1 MSTSTFVW
9 LTKPRLVSGFAA
21 HRWCM
26 TDDMDTIRDIL
37 GSERTAIVTTRS
49 GAELHSRPLALLGA
63 DKFDGTLWFFTN
75 DPSPKTADVAS
86 SPEVNVAVGGSKG
99 YLSFAGTARV
109 SRDQS
114 KIDEYWNPWAEAWFE
129 GGRQD
134 PSVALLRVTATS
146 AEYWHI
152 DKPAVV
158 RGFEV
163 VKALV
168 TRSAPDVGESR
179 TVEF

>member
-1 MSTSTFVW
+1 
-9 LTKPRLVSGFAA
+9 
-21 HRWCM
+21 M

-37 GSERTAIVTTRS
+37 TSERTAIVTTRA
-49 GAELHSRPLALLGA
+49 GNELHSRPLAVQGA
-63 DKFDGTLWFFTN
+63 EEFDGTLWFFTN
-75 DPSPKTADVAS
+75 DPSPKTTDIEKH
-86 SPEVNVAVGGSKG
+86 PEVNVSVGGSKG
-99 YLSFAGTARV
+99 YLSLAGTAVV
-109 SRDQS
+109 SRDQAI
-114 KIDEYWNPWAEAWFE
+114 IDKFWNPWAEAWFE

-134 PSVALLRVTATS
+134 PTVALLRVSATS